1 MRGHLFV
8 FGPVLLFACALGCSS
23 ANETGEGDAPSGTTP
38 GSGGA
43 GDGTEEPGP
52 GTSGG
57 TSGSSGSS
65 GGSETP
71 TDIKVGTITVMSTA
85 YAIGDTPVEMGSA
98 TGTFYVI
105 PAPPTGASKPAS
117 SCTETVTGPCTVNA
131 CTFAAEPADAGA
143 PRITYTHAGPVKVS
157 GVLVNDGS
165 MTLIPGGYGY
175 QTVSGNVAFF
185 RGGETV
191 KISAPG
197 NPGGAPAFDVALTAP
212 ASVRVT
218 SPVFDAQSRVSVP
231 TGQSLNVAWT
241 GGAGSEVA
249 VQISSGTST
258 RSAISRCAFPASA
271 GQGSIPASV
280 LAAVKAV
287 GAPQVSLVVN
297 AESRSVQ
304 TPDGWDITVALQA
317 YGLRSGATT
326 AIAAG
331 TLDLP

>member
-43 GDGTEEPGP
+43 GDGNGEPGSGP
-52 GTSGG
+52 SGG
-57 TSGSSGSS
+57 SSGASGSS

-71 TDIKVGTITVMSTA
+71 TDIKVGTVTVMSTA
-85 YAIGDTPVEMGSA
+85 YSIGDTPVEMGSA

-105 PAPPTGASKPAS
+105 PPAPAGAPKPAS

-131 CTFAAEPADAGA
+131 CTFAAAPADAGA
-143 PRITYTHAGPVKVS
+143 PSITYTHAGPVKVS

-165 MTLIPGGYGY
+165 MTLTPGGYGY

-191 KISAPG
+191 RLSAPG
-197 NPGGAPAFDVALTAP
+197 NPEGAPAFDVSLTAP

-218 SPVFDAQSRVSVP
+218 SPVFDAQSRV
-231 TGQSLNVAWT
+231 TAAAGQNLNVAWT
-241 GGAGSEVA
+241 GGAGGEVA
-249 VQISSGTST
+249 VQIGAGTQT
-258 RSAISRCAFPASA
+258 KSAVARCGFPAAS
-271 GQGSIPASV
+271 GSGSIAASV

-287 GAPQVSLVVN
+287 GAPNVSFTVS
-297 AESRSVQ
+297 AESRSVKSLE
-304 TPDGWDITVALQA
+304 GWNITVALQA
-317 YGLRSGATT
+317 YGLRSGPTT
-326 AIAAG
+326 AVASG
-331 TLDLP
+331 LLDLP